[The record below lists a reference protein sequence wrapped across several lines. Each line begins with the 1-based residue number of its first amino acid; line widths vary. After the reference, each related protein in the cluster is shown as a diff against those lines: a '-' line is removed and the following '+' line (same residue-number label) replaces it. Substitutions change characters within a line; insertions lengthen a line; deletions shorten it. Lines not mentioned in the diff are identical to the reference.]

1 MELQII
7 QNKIFEVRGLRVM
20 IDFHLAELYQV
31 ETRVLKQAVRR
42 NIERFPKDFMFELTD
57 EEAMK
62 LINIGVSQSVIP
74 SSYNVGA
81 TKIFAFTEQGVSML
95 SSVLRSKIAIEINI
109 SIMRAFVVLR
119 QYALGYAELDQKLE
133 TFMLETNMQFNEIY
147 QALTELAS
155 TREQDDKPRKRVGYI
170 QKREEEEQ

>member
-1 MELQII
+1 MELQVI
-7 QNKIFEVRGLRVM
+7 QNKIFEVRGLRIM

-42 NIERFPKDFMFELTD
+42 NIECFSSDFMFELTN
-57 EEAMK
+57 EEAIQ

-74 SSYNVGA
+74 SNYNIGA
-81 TKIFAFTEQGVSML
+81 SKIFAFSDQGVSML

-109 SIMRAFVVLR
+109 SIMRAFVALR
-119 QYALGYAELDQKLE
+119 QYALGYAELSQRLE
-133 TFMLETNMQFNEIY
+133 SFMLETNMQFNEVY

-155 TREQDDKPRKRVGYI
+155 IKELEDKPRKRVGFV
-170 QKREEEEQ
+170 QDKEE

>member
-1 MELQII
+1 
-7 QNKIFEVRGLRVM
+7 
-20 IDFHLAELYQV
+20 
-31 ETRVLKQAVRR
+31 
-42 NIERFPKDFMFELTD
+42 
-57 EEAMK
+57 
-62 LINIGVSQSVIP
+62 VIP
-74 SSYNVGA
+74 SGYNVGA

-119 QYALGYAELDQKLE
+119 QYALGYAELNQKLE

-170 QKREEEEQ
+170 QNEEEEQ

>member
-1 MELQII
+1 MKLQII
-7 QNKIFEVRGLRVM
+7 QNKIFEVRGIRVM

-31 ETRVLKQAVRR
+31 ETRTLKQAVRR
-42 NIERFPKDFMFELTD
+42 NIERFPDDFMFELTN
-57 EEAMK
+57 EEAIQ
-62 LINIGVSQSVIP
+62 LINIGVSQSVISP
-74 SSYNVGA
+74 NYNIGIS
-81 TKIFAFTEQGVSML
+81 KIFAFTEQGVAML
-95 SSVLRSKIAIEINI
+95 SSILRSKIAIEINI

-119 QYALGYAELDQKLE
+119 QYALGYVELNQKLE

-170 QKREEEEQ
+170 QNEEEEQ